1 MVFCRKKYL
10 IFTSYHYF
18 QGIFREMASADFCVL
33 LSLVSLKKLCEF
45 ADVEG
50 VKIPL
55 NQRLQYNELWINH
68 TTIGFTKKSFSNEC
82 VFAFCWFYRKCNHV
96 KGKVQKLTAAKFYST
111 VWKIISSLFTVWY
124 TLWKLQKFALI
135 EKHFVKSTI

>member
-55 NQRLQYNELWINH
+55 NQRLQYNESYNNFERTFL
-68 TTIGFTKKSFSNEC
+68 GSPQEVC
-82 VFAFCWFYRKCNHV
+82 R
-96 KGKVQKLTAAKFYST
+96 LEKF
-111 VWKIISSLFTVWY
+111 WK
-124 TLWKLQKFALI
+124 
-135 EKHFVKSTI
+135 